1 MVIFHSF
8 LYVYQAG
15 YGWVYWHWLKLGYLK
30 IQVSKKSHLSASKKC
45 QSKIVRSHFGQP
57 RKSYWLLYIYP
68 KISYTPMIYTPHDII
83 SIYTYQ
89 CILIVIY
96 TPWYPKLLRF
106 STTPFPG
113 FCFKSGFQSWPGASP
128 PGSSTQYVQNHYNYY
143 RMGPP
148 VDSVQLVYNRL
159 ISMVYGRY
167 NELVHGDY
175 HGL

>member
-1 MVIFHSF
+1 MGILALIETRVPQNPGIQKVSSF
-8 LYVYQAG
+8 RIQKMPIKNCSFPF
-15 YGWVYWHWLKLGYLK
+15 WTTPK
-30 IQVSKKSHLSASKKC
+30 IIL
-45 QSKIVRSHFGQP
+45 IVV
-57 RKSYWLLYIYP
+57 YIYP

-83 SIYTYQ
+83 SIYTDQ